1 MSSQQQQYPNQFNN
15 FAQFNNNHKVI
26 LTLNND
32 TTSTDGTRRDSVGEV
47 KRYLSNDDSER
58 ENSIGSKTPCPNVS
72 TASTTP
78 STTANSS
85 GRASPTNGS
94 SSSRN
99 PSSWDPEDDLLLRHL
114 KEIKKLGWKEISRF
128 FENRTPNACQFR
140 WRRLKSG
147 NLKSNKT
154 ALVDVT
160 DYDEVLKAL
169 RFGKLN
175 EYMRT
180 AAPMPAPPVVPT
192 SGSTTVKD
200 PTNSTISS
208 SSLSPGNSKTG
219 KLPLTSNPTSGEV
232 SPLVNPSGPTDAI
245 TVNGDVSGL
254 SPRKTLSPIG
264 GGMDNLMLSPPRG
277 KLPLPS
283 TISSNTT
290 INSKK
295 FVKPRS
301 FSSNIPKR
309 RNSVQVDHILTRD
322 AATNLHLN
330 PAPNEEN
337 IGFIPKI
344 VIRSRRSSSSYI
356 LPPFG
361 TTYSNAINSRKNSI
375 SVLSRRSSFTNSR
388 RASLMVVPGVINEHF
403 SYNIVPSQRKNSLA
417 LARVVSPGSSVTS
430 IHTSAVPPTTIIG
443 NDNNSNN
450 INTNNNNTTSITTAV
465 VPPRGYVD
473 DVNSSRNCH
482 WRPDED
488 RLIIENS
495 TRRLSISELAIVLQ
509 DKSEEQIKSRMDY
522 WSSQGRA
529 PREEAGVDP
538 LHVHK
543 PRLPSI
549 SDILNGG

>member
-1 MSSQQQQYPNQFNN
+1 M
-15 FAQFNNNHKVI
+15 
-26 LTLNND
+26 
-32 TTSTDGTRRDSVGEV
+32 
-47 KRYLSNDDSER
+47 
-58 ENSIGSKTPCPNVS
+58 
-72 TASTTP
+72 
-78 STTANSS
+78 
-85 GRASPTNGS
+85 
-94 SSSRN
+94 
-99 PSSWDPEDDLLLRHL
+99 
-114 KEIKKLGWKEISRF
+114 
-128 FENRTPNACQFR
+128 
-140 WRRLKSG
+140 
-147 NLKSNKT
+147 
-154 ALVDVT
+154 VDVT

-175 EYMRT
+175 EYIRT
-180 AAPMPAPPVVPT
+180 AAAVPT
-192 SGSTTVKD
+192 PALHVPTTSGPPTTARE
-200 PTNSTISS
+200 PAG
-208 SSLSPGNSKTG
+208 SSLSPMNLSNGNSKVGT
-219 KLPLTSNPTSGEV
+219 LQMASNPTTSGEV
-232 SPLVNPSGPTDAI
+232 SPLVHPSVPT
-245 TVNGDVSGL
+245 DVSGL

-264 GGMDNLMLSPPRG
+264 GTMDNLMLSPPRG
-277 KLPLPS
+277 GKLTLPS

-301 FSSNIPKR
+301 FSNNVPRR
-309 RNSVQVDHILTRD
+309 RNSVQVDHILTHD
-322 AATNLHLN
+322 TATNSNLS
-330 PAPNEEN
+330 PPPNEEN

-375 SVLSRRSSFTNSR
+375 SVRSRRSSFTNSR

-417 LARVVSPGSSVTS
+417 LARVVSPGSVAT
-430 IHTSAVPPTTIIG
+430 VPTTTISG
-443 NDNNSNN
+443 SNDNNNDSND
-450 INTNNNNTTSITTAV
+450 NTTSGTAAA
-465 VPPRGYVD
+465 VPARGYVD
-473 DVNSSRNCH
+473 DVNSSKNCH

-522 WSSQGRA
+522 WSSQGRV